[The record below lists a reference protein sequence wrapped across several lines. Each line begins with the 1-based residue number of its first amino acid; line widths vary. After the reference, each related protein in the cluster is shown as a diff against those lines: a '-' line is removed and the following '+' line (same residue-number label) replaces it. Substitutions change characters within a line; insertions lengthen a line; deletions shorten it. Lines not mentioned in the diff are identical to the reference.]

1 MIVGGHWYRIDENG
15 KILSDASDI
24 TYETLPVVSLDGYQK
39 ITMIGNNSGSNWTG
53 NVFEFYVSADT
64 EVTERTFDSKNPY
77 GNAPAGTYNEVPEGT
92 ELIYVNDDGSLT
104 YYTNTKAS
112 GWTNYGVYRF
122 TKTTK
127 GTVSCLVPE
136 LSTLVST
143 TTEGNNIYLSN
154 GKNYLVEGTVAY
166 VIDDQVHKIEVEVK
180 PIGTKQGTI
189 TKTDAAGNTYATIDG
204 VKNVNVTNYDFAF
217 FYRNADASVLYK
229 AGDSTSVTVATREIY
244 NAQIKTQQ
252 DAYDKAV
259 AAYEEA
265 LAKGYLSE
273 ERIAYY
279 KAEVDKTE
287 AELVEAKNSL
297 LDKYFNGRFW
307 GVPNSP
313 YYLYVQLGSGSF
325 QQPTSTLTFNY
336 VKVGDTYCV
345 FSDEFI
351 LG

>member
-1 MIVGGHWYRIDENG
+1 MKKTLCIEGLDCAACAAELEEELS
-15 KILSDASDI
+15 KIKGISS
-24 TYETLPVVSLDGYQK
+24 VSVSFVMQK
-39 ITMIGNNSGSNWTG
+39 IAL
-53 NVFEFYVSADT
+53 EYAD
-64 EVTERTFDSKNPY
+64 
-77 GNAPAGTYNEVPEGT
+77 
-92 ELIYVNDDGSLT
+92 
-104 YYTNTKAS
+104 
-112 GWTNYGVYRF
+112 
-122 TKTTK
+122 
-127 GTVSCLVPE
+127 
-136 LSTLVST
+136 
-143 TTEGNNIYLSN
+143 
-154 GKNYLVEGTVAY
+154 
-166 VIDDQVHKIEVEVK
+166 
-180 PIGTKQGTI
+180 
-189 TKTDAAGNTYATIDG
+189 
-204 VKNVNVTNYDFAF
+204 
-217 FYRNADASVLYK
+217 
-229 AGDSTSVTVATREIY
+229 
-244 NAQIKTQQ
+244 
-252 DAYDKAV
+252 
-259 AAYEEA
+259 EEA

>member
-1 MIVGGHWYRIDENG
+1 M
-15 KILSDASDI
+15 
-24 TYETLPVVSLDGYQK
+24 
-39 ITMIGNNSGSNWTG
+39 
-53 NVFEFYVSADT
+53 
-64 EVTERTFDSKNPY
+64 
-77 GNAPAGTYNEVPEGT
+77 
-92 ELIYVNDDGSLT
+92 
-104 YYTNTKAS
+104 
-112 GWTNYGVYRF
+112 
-122 TKTTK
+122 
-127 GTVSCLVPE
+127 
-136 LSTLVST
+136 VST

-166 VIDDQVHKIEVEVK
+166 AIDDQVHKIEVEVK